1 MAVARVDDGGPWLL
15 EAEGISKRFPGVQA
29 LSQVSLRLKPGEVLA
44 LVGENGAGK
53 STLMKILAG
62 VQGPTEGELRIDG
75 KRVVFSNVSDAL
87 RNGVSLIHQELNL
100 ADNLDVGANLFLGR
114 EPQRFGLINRSA
126 IASQAAHWLKQ
137 VGLDVSPNTPLSRL
151 SIGQQQLVEIAKAL
165 SVNAR
170 VLIMDEPTSSLSSH
184 EAENLFRVVKELRTK
199 GVSIIYI
206 SHRLAEVKE
215 LADHVTVFRD
225 GTNAGELDRHEITHE
240 AMVKLMVGRD
250 LSQFYSRNQRR
261 AGEVVLELDRI
272 RTPRWRNHEISL
284 QVRAGEVVG
293 LAGLVG
299 AGRTELLRT
308 VFGVDRAVSG
318 TLKVQG
324 KTVSITRPSDAIRHG
339 VALVPEDR
347 KQHGLIIE
355 MPIDQN
361 VGLASLWRNRV
372 GKLFVNSSKIQSD
385 TKSAIDQMG
394 IRTPGPKQIARYL
407 SGGNQQKVV
416 IGKWLSTTPKMLL
429 LDEPTRG
436 VDIGAKH
443 EIYQLIEKLSA
454 QGVAILFASS
464 EMEEVMGLSDRIL
477 VMHEG
482 RLAGEVTWQEA
493 SEQTILRLATG
504 QGSETKLASA

>member
-1 MAVARVDDGGPWLL
+1 MAVGRVDDGGPWLL

-29 LSQVSLRLKPGEVLA
+29 LSNVNLRLKKGEVLA

-62 VQGPTEGELRIDG
+62 VQGPTEGSLRIDG
-75 KRVVFSNVSDAL
+75 KRVVFSGVSDAL
-87 RNGVSLIHQELNL
+87 SHGVSLIHQELNL

-114 EPQRFGLINRSA
+114 EPHRFGWIDRRA
-126 IASQAAHWLKQ
+126 IANQASHWLKQ
-137 VGLDVSPNTPLSRL
+137 VGLDISPHTALSRL

-170 VLIMDEPTSSLSSH
+170 VLIMDEPTSSLSAH
-184 EAENLFRVVKELRTK
+184 ETQILFRVVKELRAK

-206 SHRLAEVKE
+206 SHRLAEVEE

-225 GTNAGELDRHEITHE
+225 GANAGELERNEIAHE

-250 LSQFYSRNQRR
+250 LSQFYSRGERR
-261 AGEVVLELDRI
+261 AGEIVLELDQI
-272 RTPRWRNHEISL
+272 RTARWPMHPVSF

-299 AGRTELLRT
+299 AGRTELLRS
-308 VFGVDRAVSG
+308 VFGVDRAVG
-318 TLKVQG
+318 GELRVKG
-324 KTVSITRPSDAIRHG
+324 KSVSITRPSDAIRHSI
-339 VALVPEDR
+339 ALVPEDR
-347 KQHGLIIE
+347 KQHGLIVE
-355 MPIDQN
+355 MPIDEN

-372 GKLFVNSSKIQSD
+372 GGLFANSKQIARD
-385 TKSAIDQMG
+385 TQQAIEQMG
-394 IRTPGPKQIARYL
+394 IRTPSPKQIARYL

-416 IGKWLSTTPKMLL
+416 IGKWLSTNPSILL

-482 RLAGEVTWQEA
+482 RLAGEVGWQEV
-493 SEQTILRLATG
+493 SEQKILRLATG
-504 QGSETKLASA
+504 QAVAAEVA